1 MLKNKYLYGL
11 QLVFIQY
18 FCSKLSIIM
27 KKQYKTKWIKS
38 LLAIIFVFGVG
49 VVFLVFSNESG
60 NEENNVKT
68 KKQNIPAL
76 PIFSKETSE
85 RSNILDSLHA
95 LKSAYD
101 LAILEKTALSKELEF
116 ERANVEN
123 LTEIIKASENPS
135 ADQIRIFRN
144 QLSSLKTSLE
154 SKVLEIN
161 KLKSQNK
168 NLLTEI
174 ESQNVVMYQQKA
186 ENDTL
191 ISKQKK
197 LESTL
202 KDASKLYL
210 SNFKAIALREKSS
223 GAELETTKAKNT
235 RKLKISFTVNGN
247 GVAKTGRRVYYIQVL
262 DQRNKVLGDD
272 KLIEFGNDKALVYS
286 FIVSADFQGKS
297 INAYGILNAD
307 QNQFKKG
314 TYFVNYFDKQE
325 IMGSTSIT
333 LE

>member
-1 MLKNKYLYGL
+1 
-11 QLVFIQY
+11 
-18 FCSKLSIIM
+18 M
-27 KKQYKTKWIKS
+27 KKQHKNKWLKPS
-38 LLAIIFVFGVG
+38 LAIIFVFGLGAAV
-49 VVFLVFSNESG
+49 LVFSSESDKIKK
-60 NEENNVKT
+60 EVKIENSK
-68 KKQNIPAL
+68 AL
-76 PIFSKETSE
+76 AVTETTE
-85 RSNILDSLHA
+85 QKNILDSLST
-95 LKSAYD
+95 LKEAYD
-101 LAILEKTALSKELEF
+101 QAILEKTALSKELEL
-116 ERANVEN
+116 ERKNVEN
-123 LTEIIKASENPS
+123 LMEIIKASQNPS
-135 ADQIRIFRN
+135 ADQIRIYRN
-144 QLSSLKTSLE
+144 QLLGLKSSLE
-154 SKVLEIN
+154 SKVVEIK

-174 ESQNVVMYQQKA
+174 ESQNVVMYNQKI

-191 ISKQKK
+191 VSKQKK

-235 RKLKISFTVNGN
+235 KKLKISFTVNGN
-247 GVAKTGRRVYYIQVL
+247 AVAKTGRRVFYVQVL
-262 DQRNKVLGDD
+262 DQKNTVLGEN

-286 FIVSADFQGKS
+286 FIVSSDFQGKS
-297 INAYGILNAD
+297 VNAYGILNGD
-307 QNQFKKG
+307 QFKKG

>member
-1 MLKNKYLYGL
+1 
-11 QLVFIQY
+11 
-18 FCSKLSIIM
+18 M
-27 KKQYKTKWIKS
+27 KKQNEIKWFKP
-38 LLAIIFVFGVG
+38 LFAIIFVLGLG
-49 VVFLVFSNESG
+49 AVVLVFSSEPDK
-60 NEENNVKT
+60 NNSEA
-68 KKQNIPAL
+68 KKEGITNIMP
-76 PIFSKETSE
+76 FESKEASE
-85 RSNILDSLHA
+85 QKNILDSLNT
-95 LKSAYD
+95 LKNAYNQ
-101 LAILEKTALSKELEF
+101 AILEKTALSKELEF
-116 ERANVEN
+116 ERKNVEN
-123 LTEIIKASENPS
+123 LVAIIKASNNPS
-135 ADQIRIFRN
+135 AEQIRVYRN
-144 QLSSLKTSLE
+144 QLSDLNASLE
-154 SKVLEIN
+154 SRVQEIK

-174 ESQNVVMYQQKA
+174 ESQNVVMYNQKA

-191 ISKQKK
+191 VSKQKK

-210 SNFKAIALREKSS
+210 SNFKAIALREKNS

-247 GVAKTGRRVYYIQVL
+247 AVAKPGKRVFYVQVL
-262 DQRNKVLGDD
+262 DQKNTVLGDN

-286 FIVSADFQGKS
+286 FIVSTDFQGKS
-297 INAYGILNAD
+297 LNAYGILNGD
-307 QNQFKKG
+307 QFKKG

>member
-1 MLKNKYLYGL
+1 
-11 QLVFIQY
+11 
-18 FCSKLSIIM
+18 M
-27 KKQYKTKWIKS
+27 KKQHKNKWLKPS
-38 LLAIIFVFGVG
+38 LAIIFVFGLGAAV
-49 VVFLVFSNESG
+49 LVFSSESDKIKK
-60 NEENNVKT
+60 EVKIENSK
-68 KKQNIPAL
+68 AL
-76 PIFSKETSE
+76 AVTETTE
-85 RSNILDSLHA
+85 QKNILDSLST
-95 LKSAYD
+95 LKEAYD
-101 LAILEKTALSKELEF
+101 QAILEKTALSKELEL
-116 ERANVEN
+116 ERKNVEN
-123 LTEIIKASENPS
+123 LMEIIKASQNPS
-135 ADQIRIFRN
+135 ADQIRIYRD
-144 QLSSLKTSLE
+144 QLLGLKSSLE
-154 SKVLEIN
+154 SKVVEIK

-174 ESQNVVMYQQKA
+174 ESQNVVMYNQKI

-191 ISKQKK
+191 VSKQKK

-235 RKLKISFTVNGN
+235 KKLKISFTVNGN
-247 GVAKTGRRVYYIQVL
+247 AVAKTGRRVFYVQVL
-262 DQRNKVLGDD
+262 DQKNTVLGEN

-286 FIVSADFQGKS
+286 FIVSSDFQGKS
-297 INAYGILNAD
+297 VNAYGILNGD
-307 QNQFKKG
+307 QFKKG